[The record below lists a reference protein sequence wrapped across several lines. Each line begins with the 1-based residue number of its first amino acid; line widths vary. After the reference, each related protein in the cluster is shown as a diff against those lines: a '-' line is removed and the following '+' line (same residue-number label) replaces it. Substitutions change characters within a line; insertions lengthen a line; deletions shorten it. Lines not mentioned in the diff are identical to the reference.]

1 MPPRKKPNYAEMYS
15 FDPKTELYYASR
27 TIHGKVRKFR
37 SKDPEKLHEKV
48 VAAENAPPP
57 VLTFGMVAE
66 EWQER
71 KWEDLATKTSNS
83 YNAPYKRAMDAL
95 GDRPINEITPA
106 EVDRIIQRM
115 KNQGYSA
122 KTVKAQKSMVKMIFT
137 YAITHDPPYT
147 MSNPAEYVQIPRG
160 LPRKKRSAPDDAT
173 MQTIIDSVRTAY
185 FGLFPFLLLYTGC
198 RRGEALA
205 LTWGDVD
212 FKEKSIRIS
221 KEYIY
226 PNGMP
231 VLKPPKTEAGIR
243 TVPLLPGLRAVLV
256 KPRGAKPTD
265 LVFPA
270 PDGRPLQ
277 ENAFRRRWRHYCKD
291 AGLVSDVVEI
301 KTRKNG
307 QKYEYH
313 HYEPIITPH
322 QLRHGYATIL
332 YEADIDAKTSQTFLG
347 HADIHTTL
355 QIYTD
360 LRDKQRAAQVI
371 KLEDHMKRYDGISPT
386 RADTKTASG

>member
-1 MPPRKKPNYAEMYS
+1 MSPRKKLNYAEMYS
-15 FDPKTELYYASR
+15 FDEKTGLYYATR
-27 TIHGKVRKFR
+27 TIHGRSRKFR
-37 SKDPEKLHEKV
+37 SKDPEQLHEKIT
-48 VAAENAPPP
+48 AAMNAPPP
-57 VLTFGMVAE
+57 VLTFRQVAE
-66 EWQER
+66 EWQEY
-71 KWEDLATKTSNS
+71 KWPELAEKTAAS
-83 YNAPYKRAMDAL
+83 YVSPYNRAIQDL
-95 GDRPINEITPA
+95 GDRPITEITPA
-106 EVDRIIQRM
+106 EVDRIIKRL
-115 KNQGYSA
+115 KEKGYSA
-122 KTVKAQKSMVKMIFT
+122 KTIKAQKSVIKMIFS
-137 YAITHDPPYT
+137 YAITHDPPWLL
-147 MSNPAEYVQIPRG
+147 SNPAEYVKIPRG
-160 LPRKKRSAPDDAT
+160 LPRTKRSAPDDAT
-173 MQTIIDSVRTAY
+173 MQAIIDNVHTAY

-205 LTWGDVD
+205 LTWGDID
-212 FKEKSIRIS
+212 FKEDMIRIN

-243 TVPLLPGLRAVLV
+243 RIPLLPGLKAALV
-256 KPRGAKPTD
+256 KPRGTKPTD
-265 LVFPA
+265 LIFPA

-291 AGLVSDVVEI
+291 AGLVTEVIEL

-307 QKYEYH
+307 ENYEYH

-332 YEADIDAKTSQTFLG
+332 YEADVDAKASQEFLG

-360 LRDKQRAAQVI
+360 LRREQRNAQIDK
-371 KLEDHMKRYDGISPT
+371 MKERMSKYEKTVDTSP
-386 RADTKTASG
+386 ATKTASG